1 MQRRAVA
8 VYVAFFVLIATASY
22 ALIATAEEPTI
33 TLEEADFELA
43 EGEEFTVGDQ
53 TYTVTEIE
61 QTEDE
66 EDGSTTFAGTLE
78 WVEEDVEMTES
89 WANGDTVE
97 ISDTTWEVQIDDEAN
112 ASTSFSLV
120 EVLDRQAILEADPNA
135 DDQLVDRDGEEYV
148 VVQSNGDDELV
159 PAEEYFDEPATI
171 TYSEGDRFV
180 YNDQTVTV
188 SELTDADV
196 TITWLQDETNSDD
209 LQQGELI
216 ELADGNEYLTFFPGQ
231 NTVMLTQDTTSYDA
245 QVESQHQFADRIE
258 GLTYTIVTSM
268 LFVFSLVAFAFLP
281 SRY

>member
-53 TYTVTEIE
+53 TYTVSEIE

-78 WVEEDVEMTES
+78 WVEEDVEMTEV
-89 WANGDTVE
+89 WADGDTVE
-97 ISDTTWEVQIDDEAN
+97 VSDTTWEVQIDDEDN
-112 ASTSFSLV
+112 ASTAFSLV

-180 YNDQTVTV
+180 YNEQTVTV

>member
-53 TYTVTEIE
+53 TYTVSEIE

-78 WVEEDVEMTES
+78 WVEEDVEMTEV
-89 WANGDTVE
+89 WADGDTVE
-97 ISDTTWEVQIDDEAN
+97 VSDTTWEVQIDDEDN
-112 ASTSFSLV
+112 ASTAFSLV

-171 TYSEGDRFV
+171 TYSEGDSFV
-180 YNDQTVTV
+180 YNEQTVTV

-196 TITWLQDETNSDD
+196 TITWFQDETNSDD
-209 LQQGELI
+209 LQQGEMI
-216 ELADGNEYLTFFPGQ
+216 ELADGTEYLTFFPGQ

-245 QVESQHQFADRIE
+245 QVESQHQFADRVQ

>member
-53 TYTVTEIE
+53 TYTVSEIE

-78 WVEEDVEMTES
+78 WVEEDVEMTEV
-89 WANGDTVE
+89 WADGDTVE
-97 ISDTTWEVQIDDEAN
+97 VSDTTWEVQIDNEDN
-112 ASTSFSLV
+112 ASTAFSLV

-159 PAEEYFDEPATI
+159 PAAEYFDEPATI